1 MLDCKLTDEA
11 GRLRA
16 LHRYGVLD
24 GNSCPQFDKITALVR
39 DLLNV
44 PICAVS
50 LIDEQRQVFK
60 SIVGLDFS
68 ETSRD
73 VAFCD
78 HTIRTRDVMVVDDAT
93 ADDRFLANPLV
104 TGEPNIRS
112 YAGAPLVT
120 PDGYNLGALCA
131 IDSRPRDFDTGDR
144 ALLTKFS
151 ALIVEQLEL
160 NTLAFKDFLTGA
172 LSRRAFIEATDAA
185 LGQIARDGSDA
196 ALISF
201 DLDHFKMINDSFGH
215 PEGDRVLSAVAA
227 ECRAILRP
235 GDSFGR
241 LGGEEF
247 AVLLPGSGMAEA
259 EACAERLR
267 AAIEAL
273 PAEGCR
279 PVTASFGVACAA
291 VTATTTTTDW
301 LAAVDGAL
309 YAAKRGGRNRC
320 VPFTVLSAAA

>member
-1 MLDCKLTDEA
+1 VLDTKLTDEA

-50 LIDEQRQVFK
+50 LIDEGRQVYK
-60 SIVGLDFS
+60 SMVGFDVG

-78 HTIRTRDVMVVDDAT
+78 HTIRTREVMVVEDAT
-93 ADDRFLANPLV
+93 DDDRFLANPLV

-144 ALLTKFS
+144 ALLKKFS
-151 ALIVEQLEL
+151 ALIVDQLEL
-160 NTLAFKDFLTGA
+160 NRLAFRDFLTGA
-172 LSRRAFIEATDAA
+172 LSRRAFTEATEAA
-185 LGQIARDGSDA
+185 LGQLARDGSGA
-196 ALISF
+196 ALLSF
-201 DLDHFKMINDSFGH
+201 DLDHFKKINDVFGH

-227 ECRAILRP
+227 ECRAIIRP

-247 AVLLPGSGMAEA
+247 AVLLPGSGMDEA

-267 AAIEAL
+267 AAIEAI
-273 PAEGCR
+273 PAERCR
-279 PVTASFGVACAA
+279 PVTASFGIACAPP
-291 VTATTTTTDW
+291 ATTMADW
-301 LAAVDGAL
+301 FTAVDAAL
-309 YAAKRGGRNRC
+309 YAAKRRGRNCC
-320 VPFTVLSAAA
+320 VPSAILSAAA